1 MASPTFDGA
10 ATATASTNATA
21 TATLTSTAA
30 NDVIVV
36 IAYNEANVAPGAAVA
51 SVTASGL
58 SFVQRSVSNGSS
70 KGSLEV
76 WWAPA
81 ALPLTAKAIA
91 VSWVPNYDDACVI
104 AWAINGCNIASPW
117 DPNVGLPVKGSSS
130 SGAPSLSGVNTT
142 NANDLLINLAANMTA
157 SLSEPSGW
165 TGRDQVGNGGGIN
178 TANLY
183 SASLSVSSP
192 QSGLSAAWSGLFTGN
207 AGENIID
214 ALTAGAAASSKSF
227 FFGPFLGL
235 APIPLGPAAAIGASA
250 LRLARR
256 NPTLRRRDIARRLL
270 GG

>member
-70 KGSLEV
+70 KGSLEI
-76 WWAPA
+76 WWAA
-81 ALPLTAKAIA
+81 AAAPLTAEAIA

-104 AWAINGCNIASPW
+104 AWAINGCNTASPW
-117 DPNVGLPVKGSSS
+117 DPNGGLPAKVSSS
-130 SGAPSLSGVNTT
+130 SGAPSQSGINTT
-142 NANDLLINLAANMTA
+142 NSNDLLINAVGNMIA
-157 SLSEPSGW
+157 SLTQPSGW
-165 TGRDQVGNGGGIN
+165 TGRNQVGNGGGIN

-192 QSGLSAAWSGLFTGN
+192 QSGLSAAWTGSFSGN
-207 AGENIID
+207 AGENILD
-214 ALTAGAAASSKSF
+214 ALTAGSPAASGKSF
-227 FFGPFLGL
+227 FFGPFLGI
-235 APIPLGPAAAIGASA
+235 APIPLGPAATIAASA
-250 LRLARR
+250 LLRK
-256 NPTLRRRDIARRLL
+256 NPTLRRRTLL
-270 GG
+270 GGR